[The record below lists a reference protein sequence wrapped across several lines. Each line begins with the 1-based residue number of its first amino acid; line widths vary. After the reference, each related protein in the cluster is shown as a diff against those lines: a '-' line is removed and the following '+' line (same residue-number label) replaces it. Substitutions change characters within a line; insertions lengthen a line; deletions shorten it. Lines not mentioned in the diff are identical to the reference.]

1 MSNTILTIT
10 FILIVIASLSAHS
23 KALAK
28 TTVLRA
34 GAAQVDITPEAGVQL
49 GGDVCSYRPAEFVL
63 DPIYAKA
70 LVLECNGRKLCFV
83 AVDLLSIT
91 KHYSTK
97 IRELAA
103 EKFGFEKEAVMI
115 SAIQSH
121 TAPALGHYLP
131 FENLKLPPESNWL
144 RGGDDQY
151 YSFAVERIIKAI
163 ELAHNAL
170 EPVKIGVDSG
180 IEGRVA
186 FNRRMVMRDG
196 SIGMPYGPNT
206 RYRYLEG
213 PMDPELGVMC
223 LRTDSLRILAMLV
236 SYTCHP
242 VNVFPRP
249 IVSAD
254 WPGVLAD
261 KLREAHGKECVPLI
275 LNGACGNINPYDP
288 FDPYYTK
295 DHLRMGHIL
304 AETAG
309 KVIETLNY
317 KDDIVLDWRSRH
329 LKISIRELDP
339 KKLEEAQ
346 KILAEN
352 PEPVW
357 VDSEHKRVDPKWI
370 FAAILVDRYNQRQRN
385 PEYDCEIQVFRV
397 GNAAFVGWPGEPFVE
412 GGLQVKLK
420 SPTFPTYIVHNTS
433 TLPASVGYTPTKRA
447 FEQGGH
453 EITWSRLVPEALDII
468 VDATI
473 DLLRELFQG

>member
-1 MSNTILTIT
+1 MLNPTPSIT
-10 FILIVIASLSAHS
+10 LILIVILSLNTCS

-28 TTVLRA
+28 MTVLRA

-49 GGDVCSYRPAEFVL
+49 GGDVGSYRPAEFAL

-70 LVLECNGRKLCFV
+70 LVLEHDGRKLCFV
-83 AVDLLSIT
+83 TLDLLAIT

-103 EKFGFEKEAVMI
+103 GKFGFEQEAVMI

-131 FENLKLPPESNWL
+131 FEDLRLPPESDWL
-144 RGGDDQY
+144 RGGDDEY
-151 YSFAVERIIKAI
+151 YSFAVERIIEAI
-163 ELAHNAL
+163 ELAHSAL
-170 EPVKIGVDSG
+170 EPVKMGVDSG
-180 IEGRVA
+180 IEGRVI

-196 SIGMPYGPNT
+196 SIGMPYGPNP

-213 PMDPELGVMC
+213 PIDPELGVMC

-236 SYTCHP
+236 NYTCHP
-242 VNVFPRP
+242 VNVFPKP

-254 WPGVLAD
+254 WPGSLANE
-261 KLREAHGKECVPLI
+261 LREAYGKECVPLI

-288 FDPYYTK
+288 FDPHYAK

-309 KVIETLNY
+309 KVVETLKY
-317 KDDIVLDWRSRH
+317 RDDIVLDWRSRH
-329 LKISIRELDP
+329 LKIPIRELNP
-339 KKLEEAQ
+339 MELEKAQ
-346 KILAEN
+346 KVLAEN

-357 VDSEHKRVDPKWI
+357 IDSEHEKVDPEWI

-385 PEYDCEIQVFRV
+385 PEYDCEIQVLRV

-433 TLPASVGYTPTKRA
+433 TLPVSVGYLPTKQA
-447 FEQGGH
+447 FEAGGH
-453 EITWSRLVPEALDII
+453 EITWSRLVPDALDTI
-468 VDATI
+468 VEETI
-473 DLLRELFQG
+473 DLLKELFQE